1 MGRREPMS
9 LIIASFFLE
18 NLDKIQLFA
27 AATSKKRV
35 TKFVGGAHLAC
46 GGGSTWCGGGGG
58 TGGGMAV
65 RQRRRW
71 LTSSFPTEAIFD
83 TLCCHGCVSL

>member
-1 MGRREPMS
+1 MGRRESMS

-18 NLDKIQLFA
+18 NLDKIHLFA
-27 AATSKKRV
+27 AAASKKRV

-46 GGGSTWCGGGGG
+46 GG
-58 TGGGMAV
+58 GGGMAV